1 MQALNQIS
9 SYKHLQ
15 TPDLAKVLILTL
27 SLVFSCSTF
36 ALEFRSVAPAKAVL
50 YDAPSKE
57 ASKLYIL
64 GGGYPV
70 EIIVSLGDWTK
81 VRDQLGA
88 LSWIESKL
96 LNSKR
101 TVLVTTK
108 TDIKLTEDATSAL
121 VATVEKDVVLELVSP
136 NIKNGWV
143 KVKHR
148 DGVIG
153 FVQASSVWGLN

>member
-108 TDIKLTEDATSAL
+108 TDIKFAEDATSAL